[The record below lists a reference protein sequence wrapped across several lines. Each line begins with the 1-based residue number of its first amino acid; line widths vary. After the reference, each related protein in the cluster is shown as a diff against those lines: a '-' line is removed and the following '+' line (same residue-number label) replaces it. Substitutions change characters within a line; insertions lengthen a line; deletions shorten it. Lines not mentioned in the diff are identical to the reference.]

1 MPGTVN
7 LGFVSILVLGVYFGF
22 YPDLKI
28 KINKQT
34 KKKPKYFLAL
44 TPTFLVALKSYP
56 LLLKAMLFLHFMFV
70 SSEIA

>member
-1 MPGTVN
+1 MPSTVN
-7 LGFVSILVLGVYFGF
+7 LGFVSILALGVYFGF

-28 KINKQT
+28 KTN
-34 KKKPKYFLAL
+34 KKPKYFLAL
-44 TPTFLVALKSYP
+44 TPTFLVALKSYL